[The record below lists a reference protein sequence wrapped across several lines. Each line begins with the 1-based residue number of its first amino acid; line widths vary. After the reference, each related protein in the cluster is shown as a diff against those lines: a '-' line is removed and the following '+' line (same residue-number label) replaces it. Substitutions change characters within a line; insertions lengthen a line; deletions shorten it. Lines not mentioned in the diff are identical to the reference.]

1 MEKKATEKKKAT
13 VIRNKNKTVTKITHW
28 LPIITFCP
36 LSIFPDFIF
45 VTLLFENEFVELYG
59 ARKRIRKAIQFKR
72 DFMENL
78 LENLKKEF
86 PNAKEISIRLA
97 FNKHETKFIKG

>member
-1 MEKKATEKKKAT
+1 MVAKKK
-13 VIRNKNKTVTKITHW
+13 IEKLVTKITHW
-28 LPIITFCP
+28 FPIITFCP

-45 VTLLFENEFVELYG
+45 VTVKFENEFVELYQ
-59 ARKRIRKAIQFKR
+59 ARKKMRKKIQFKR

-78 LENLKKEF
+78 LKEVAEEF

-97 FNKHETKFIKG
+97 FNKHETKIVRD